1 MKKSSEESFLLSV
14 KVLIGYFLEKLD
26 ATFTERNMFEGR
38 DFSETVGD
46 FSFYQSA
53 RSSSAWNKNNSLS
66 KGYPGGT
73 SKLLNE
79 TLREAIKHVVTN
91 KSYFEF
97 WQLKQNSSYQPLEF
111 LKYQEFDS
119 RLKWNNYSV
128 ESFLSGRKFSVQ
140 TIFGELKLAFT
151 LMSEI

>member
-1 MKKSSEESFLLSV
+1 MKNSSKEFFLLSL
-14 KVLIGYFLEKLD
+14 KLLGGYFLEKLEL
-26 ATFTERNMFEGR
+26 TFTEGNMFEGQ
-38 DFSETVGD
+38 DFSEPMGD

-53 RSSSAWNKNNSLS
+53 RSSNAWNKNNSLS

-73 SKLLNE
+73 LKLLNE